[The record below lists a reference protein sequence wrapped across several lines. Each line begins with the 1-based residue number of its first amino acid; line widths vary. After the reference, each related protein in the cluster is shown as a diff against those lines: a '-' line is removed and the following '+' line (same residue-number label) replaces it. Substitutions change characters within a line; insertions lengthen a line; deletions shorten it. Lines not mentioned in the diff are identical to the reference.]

1 MKRQLQKLKEQISKN
16 DIPVAQNYRSMYLKY
31 NLYSCFTIAVDEAFD
46 MEEYST
52 YLLRAVIYYLSLDF
66 VNYSNRI
73 NFVASFFESYI
84 MFDTESILNSVAD
97 ASSILYDDSLESLL
111 ARALAISENEKQDSC
126 INQLKKLEK
135 TLQESENMV

>member
-1 MKRQLQKLKEQISKN
+1 
-16 DIPVAQNYRSMYLKY
+16 
-31 NLYSCFTIAVDEAFD
+31 